1 MSNINVERFN
11 DTPYKFNVAIYD
23 ADGNY
28 MTLNAGAFQN
38 LTIEDSIFIPF
49 SIGTMSVVNVNEVL
63 QSSSTPDL
71 PALNFA
77 GNNHDLLAIDIM
89 PTITSQGIDADASNE
104 KLMKIFNLNSLYCIN
119 ELQDSDEKAGRV
131 NNVMNFRDAY
141 QQIMLENSAQISS
154 VDVLQKLG
162 RLKGDVENLNNSE
175 RAVEMGELLMYLLE
189 KTFPD
194 ADVIDKPNFDIG
206 YGKLLFHSQG
216 NSNAFQD
223 MMHINSLQMSEQNH
237 DACIINLDR
246 YTKKFTNIA
255 FSKYFE
261 LQQTNPQ
268 EYVLETFIVSDG
280 QSGAGQNKPPASSGG
295 FDTTSNI
302 IEYKLSPINGN
313 EFTRKITNAVYNA
326 TAGADKNHYVGMKQ
340 NNMKTILE
348 KYKQLYVEPF
358 NSIAPNATP
367 SIDFNKF
374 IDQGDKK
381 QLRPRVVNATLPFK
395 YEEQP
400 RNSMFIDLLISGGD
414 NIVFRSLGSTHR
426 RSGRFID
433 ITSLSQIADNKL
445 ADSLLGRWF
454 VVKVKHIFSGNKYYN
469 IIEAVKTY
477 KQSK

>member
-1 MSNINVERFN
+1 MSNINVELFN

-23 ADGNY
+23 AEGNY
-28 MTLNAGAFQN
+28 MNLNANAFQN

-49 SIGTMSVVNVNEVL
+49 SIGTMCVVNVNDVL
-63 QSSSTPDL
+63 QSSSAPGA

-89 PTITSQGIDADASNE
+89 PAVTTQGIEADASNE
-104 KLMKIFNLNSLYCIN
+104 ELRRIFNLNTLFCIN
-119 ELQDSDEKAGRV
+119 ELHDSDEKSDRV

-141 QQIMLENSAQISS
+141 QQVMMETSAQFSS
-154 VDVLQKLG
+154 VDVLQELG
-162 RLKGDVENLNNSE
+162 RLKGDAENLNNSE
-175 RAVEMGELLMYLLE
+175 RAVEAGELIMYLLE

-194 ADVIDKPNFDIG
+194 ADVIDKPNFDKG
-206 YGKLLFHSQG
+206 HGQLFFHSQG

-223 MMHINSLQMSEQNH
+223 MMHINSLQMSEQEH
-237 DACIINLDR
+237 DACIVNLDR
-246 YTKKFTNIA
+246 YTKKFTNMA

-261 LQQTNPQ
+261 LQQTKPK
-268 EYVLETFIVSDG
+268 EYVLEAFIVSDG
-280 QSGAGQNKPPASSGG
+280 QSGAGQNKPPSSHGG
-295 FDTTSNI
+295 LDITSNI

-340 NNMKTILE
+340 NNLKTILQ
-348 KYKQLYVEPF
+348 KYTQLYVEPF
-358 NSIAPNATP
+358 KSIAPNAQP

-400 RNSMFIDLLISGGD
+400 RNSMFIDLLVSGGD

-433 ITSLSQIADNKL
+433 ITSMSQIADNKL
-445 ADSLLGRWF
+445 ANSLLGRWF
-454 VVKVKHIFSGNKYYN
+454 VVKVKHIFAGNKYYN